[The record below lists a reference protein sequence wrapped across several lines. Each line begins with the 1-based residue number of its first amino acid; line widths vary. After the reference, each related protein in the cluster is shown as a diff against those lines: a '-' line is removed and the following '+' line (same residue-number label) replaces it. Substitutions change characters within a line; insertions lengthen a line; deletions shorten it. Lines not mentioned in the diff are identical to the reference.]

1 MSDFFGGLTSGNMRF
16 TDARINGDGPLPT
29 SLSGPEGIN
38 GDADGRYNFNDSL
51 LSGITPYAL
60 AGQGRMGSD
69 RNYQQIPHRKQFVVP
84 PIFLPDSDVKTEQ
97 TVEMSHGVDMGD
109 IAFILNVKHKRFL
122 LCPPPY
128 GYTAQDED
136 HSMPNYNVFVNICTV
151 NYLLAGMHN
160 YIVTMAFEGREKVN
174 KDHAWGRLLICFGVE
189 TQVNWLLHRFEEE
202 YTKVVKIKQA
212 TETPKDLEL
221 HSRICF
227 TFMNLRCQFILKQIV
242 KTNIIPLGICSM
254 SEKQGG
260 QHEVGLKPVQAAASF
275 YTTLTVD
282 GQNRDLVNI
291 WRSCDINGGDFLILR
306 LDFMPNVDTS
316 SCTTKRLYILNH
328 YYKDTVTKTLSM
340 HPFTKGTWQ
349 LIPDT
354 FSFSQKRKHDVY
366 AENLQEVFSKVPE
379 KERDVII
386 HHVLDY
392 RIQGYWHIGQ
402 VYTKKQSFSEV
413 SAPCN
418 DMEMMQGSLL
428 QINFAP
434 VWKGDPMFRKHS
446 DGDYEGFFILSKF
459 MELAFNRNEPLF
471 VEDSDTLDTLTEG
484 LIRPPREPGDELQDG
499 YVSGVIGNRRQGT
512 QLGAPS
518 EIVLNVNT
526 AHQGAE
532 LREVAVEPKHKK
544 SKPASQG
551 VQAQPPA
558 PKAPGTD
565 KRSVSDEPLPSKKA
579 SDTSAEYDFEKELE
593 KMYADH
599 EAKSKPEVS
608 KTKTGKVASNLAQD
622 AVPKEGAGVKS

>member
-1 MSDFFGGLTSGNMRF
+1 
-16 TDARINGDGPLPT
+16 
-29 SLSGPEGIN
+29 
-38 GDADGRYNFNDSL
+38 
-51 LSGITPYAL
+51 
-60 AGQGRMGSD
+60 
-69 RNYQQIPHRKQFVVP
+69 
-84 PIFLPDSDVKTEQ
+84 
-97 TVEMSHGVDMGD
+97 
-109 IAFILNVKHKRFL
+109 
-122 LCPPPY
+122 
-128 GYTAQDED
+128 
-136 HSMPNYNVFVNICTV
+136 
-151 NYLLAGMHN
+151 
-160 YIVTMAFEGREKVN
+160 
-174 KDHAWGRLLICFGVE
+174 
-189 TQVNWLLHRFEEE
+189 
-202 YTKVVKIKQA
+202 
-212 TETPKDLEL
+212 
-221 HSRICF
+221 
-227 TFMNLRCQFILKQIV
+227 
-242 KTNIIPLGICSM
+242 
-254 SEKQGG
+254 
-260 QHEVGLKPVQAAASF
+260 
-275 YTTLTVD
+275 
-282 GQNRDLVNI
+282 
-291 WRSCDINGGDFLILR
+291 
-306 LDFMPNVDTS
+306 
-316 SCTTKRLYILNH
+316 LYILNH
-328 YYKDTVTKTLSM
+328 YYKDTVSKTLSM

-366 AENLQEVFSKVPE
+366 AEHLEELFSGATE
-379 KERDVII
+379 KERVVIM

-446 DGDYEGFFILSKF
+446 DVDYKGFFILSEF
-459 MELAFNRNEPLF
+459 MEIAFNRNPTF
-471 VEDSDTLDTLTEG
+471 DGDSHTLDILTEL

-499 YVSGVIGNRRQGT
+499 YVSGVIGNMRQGT

-532 LREVAVEPKHKK
+532 LREVAVEPRHKK

-608 KTKTGKVASNLAQD
+608 KTKTGKAASNLAQD